1 MTKAMTVG
9 HTDGATQRH
18 VSHGKDRGSISGF
31 VVVITMT
38 VLVCAGLAVDG
49 ARIIGAKVSA
59 ADHASNAA
67 RAGAQQL
74 TSLHNGAPSIDSV
87 RARQAA
93 ESYLAA
99 HGLNGSVAED
109 PQRVTVTVR
118 ITVSMTLLRFAG
130 VSSKSVSATRSSAPI
145 SQ

>member
-1 MTKAMTVG
+1 MRDHRPTPP
-9 HTDGATQRH
+9 R
-18 VSHGKDRGSISGF
+18 DRGSISGF

-49 ARIIGAKVSA
+49 ARIVGGKVSA

-67 RAGAQQL
+67 RAGAQEL
-74 TSLHNGAPSIDSV
+74 VSVHDGNLSLDPV
-87 RARQAA
+87 RARAAA

-99 HGLNGSVAED
+99 HGLDGDVTVT
-109 PQRVTVTVR
+109 PQRITVTVR
-118 ITVSMTLLRFAG
+118 VVVSMTLLRLVG
-130 VSSKSVSATRSSAPI
+130 IDTKSLSATRSSTPI